1 LPQSKNAEPLETF
14 IKVRHSRPLTI
25 ALYSDCVAIASSS
38 SYEKTFQF
46 MIYPDAEVDLLNGI
60 SWEDINE
67 INDFSR
73 ELPYD

>member
-1 LPQSKNAEPLETF
+1 LVQFESYN
-14 IKVRHSRPLTI
+14 KVRHSRPITI
-25 ALYSDCVAIASSS
+25 APYSNCIAIASAS
-38 SYEKTFQF
+38 SYEKSFQF
-46 MIYPDAEVDLLNGI
+46 LIYSDGEVDLLNGR

>member
-1 LPQSKNAEPLETF
+1 VN
-14 IKVRHSRPLTI
+14 RSRPLTI

-38 SYEKTFQF
+38 SYEKMFQF
-46 MIYPDAEVDLLNGI
+46 IIYPDAEVDLLNGL
-60 SWEDINE
+60 SWEDVNE